1 MGGFAK
7 IGPSLFF
14 LFFFFFFFFCLG
26 GPCFWVLIFFF
37 FFGGGVGVLS
47 GWLPDKTGNQWEMS
61 SGEGTN
67 HHHSFLYYKS
77 ESYIQIIMW
86 LSNIDV
92 DIYNFMMDSFKLN
105 SASNRTCTFP
115 IMMN

>member
-1 MGGFAK
+1 MIFFVC
-7 IGPSLFF
+7 LFVCC
-14 LFFFFFFFFCLG
+14 FFFG
-26 GPCFWVLIFFF
+26 G
-37 FFGGGVGVLS
+37 GGGVGVLS
-47 GWLPDKTGNQWEMS
+47 GWLPDNTGNQWEMS
-61 SGEGTN
+61 NGEGTN

-86 LSNIDV
+86 LSNFDV

-105 SASNRTCTFP
+105 SASYRTGTFP

>member
-1 MGGFAK
+1 M
-7 IGPSLFF
+7 
-14 LFFFFFFFFCLG
+14 
-26 GPCFWVLIFFF
+26 IFFF
-37 FFGGGVGVLS
+37 GGGGVGVLS

-67 HHHSFLYYKS
+67 HHHSFLYYKG

-86 LSNIDV
+86 LSNFDV

-105 SASNRTCTFP
+105 SASYRTGTFP

>member
-1 MGGFAK
+1 MGFDFFCLFVCL
-7 IGPSLFF
+7 LFF
-14 LFFFFFFFFCLG
+14 CFFFF
-26 GPCFWVLIFFF
+26 W
-37 FFGGGVGVLS
+37 GGGVGVLS

-61 SGEGTN
+61 NGEGTN

-86 LSNIDV
+86 LSNFDV

-105 SASNRTCTFP
+105 SASYRTGTFP